1 MKLFSTALR
10 LAAAAVL
17 AVAAATAQAQGWP
30 NKPIRWVVGF
40 APGGGTDIVAR
51 ALAPKVGEILG
62 QTIVV
67 ENRAGAAG
75 VIGADAVAKSPNDG
89 YTWLIGHVNSN
100 AIAPYVLA
108 KVPFDPLND
117 FTAVTSIGYVPNIR
131 VVHPSVPAKSVE
143 ELIDLAKKE
152 PGKLTY
158 ASSGIGSTQHLAGAL
173 FNKIAGT
180 TMVHVPYK
188 GSGQAI
194 VDLVAGQVNMNFDTM
209 PPVLEHIKGGKIR
222 ALAISTPKR
231 LSQLPDL
238 PTFDEKGIKGF
249 DVTNWYSM
257 MGPKGLPPEMVAR
270 MDDAVKKAMAEP
282 AIRATLEAQGIQF
295 GGANSPAEFD
305 KFLRAENAKYAKL
318 VKELGVTNQ

>member
-1 MKLFSTALR
+1 
-10 LAAAAVL
+10 
-17 AVAAATAQAQGWP
+17 
-30 NKPIRWVVGF
+30 
-40 APGGGTDIVAR
+40 
-51 ALAPKVGEILG
+51 
-62 QTIVV
+62 
-67 ENRAGAAG
+67 
-75 VIGADAVAKSPNDG
+75 
-89 YTWLIGHVNSN
+89 
-100 AIAPYVLA
+100 VLA

-117 FTAVTSIGYVPNIR
+117 FTAVTYIGYVPNIL

-305 KFLRAENAKYAKL
+305 KFLRAENAKYARL